1 MSAFR
6 IAVRVQPRAS
16 RTEVVGAHGDAI
28 KIRVAA
34 PPVDGAAN
42 KELIAFLSKR
52 LGLSKSAVQIVKGAQ
67 GRDKLVEIEGLSEKE
82 VRERLA

>member
-1 MSAFR
+1 MSAVR

-16 RTEVVGAHGDAI
+16 RTELAGTYGEAL
-28 KIRVAA
+28 KIRIAA
-34 PPVDGAAN
+34 PPVEGAAN

-52 LGLSKSAVQIVKGAQ
+52 LGLSKSALQVVKGAQ
-67 GRDKLVEIEGLSEKE
+67 GRDKLVEIEGLSEQE

>member
-1 MSAFR
+1 VSAAR
-6 IAVRVQPRAS
+6 IAIRVQPRAS
-16 RTEVVGAHGDAI
+16 RSEVVGTYGDAI
-28 KIRVAA
+28 KIRIAA

-42 KELIAFLSKR
+42 KELIAFLAKR

-82 VRERLA
+82 VRERLV

>member
-1 MSAFR
+1 VSAVR

-16 RTEVVGAHGDAI
+16 RTEVAGRHGDAV

-34 PPVDGAAN
+34 PPVEGAAN
-42 KELIAFLSKR
+42 KELIAFLAKR
-52 LGLSKSAVQIVKGAQ
+52 LGLSKSALEVVKGAQ
-67 GRDKLVEIEGLSEKE
+67 GRDKLIEIEGLTEKE